1 MINITNKYNYYF
13 YSLLALLVVVLLF
26 VSNTLSI
33 SYKEAL
39 NVFENN
45 SLLTYIT
52 NTSLYLFGQND
63 IALRI
68 PFIIF
73 YVLSV
78 LLMHRITDKFFSYE
92 SDRFISICIFMF
104 LPGVLS
110 ASLLVNSAIIVIFLT
125 LLYVFYYQKTK
136 KHSYLLL
143 CLFLFV
149 DNSFAILYLALFAYT
164 LKESTNKKDKM
175 LWISLIL
182 FISSMCIYG
191 FDTLGKPRAYFLDTI
206 AIYATIFSPFLFIY
220 FFYCI
225 YRISFKE
232 KEKSLI
238 WYISITA
245 LLISFIFSFRQKVYI
260 EDFAPYVVIAIPLML
275 KIFFHSYRVRLKE
288 FRGKHNI
295 TAGIVLTMLF
305 GNVFLTIV
313 HNPVYLLLPNP
324 KKHFI
329 YKYDFIKELAQE
341 LKKNGIDEVFSE
353 DDKLL
358 LRLKFYGINKGNKYF
373 ITTNKFDKYNLKIS
387 IDYYNRKLYK
397 IYIKQM

>member
-78 LLMHRITDKFFSYE
+78 LLMHRI
-92 SDRFISICIFMF
+92 
-104 LPGVLS
+104 
-110 ASLLVNSAIIVIFLT
+110 
-125 LLYVFYYQKTK
+125 
-136 KHSYLLL
+136 HSYLLL